1 MRASERL
8 FLKLKKAKIGLKI
21 KHLIASGL
29 MHKYPVVGHHNYNIK
44 NNFISSQ
51 LNTGN

>member
-8 FLKLKKAKIGLKI
+8 FLKLKKAKIGLKTE
-21 KHLIASGL
+21 HLRASGL
-29 MHKYPVVGHHNYNIK
+29 RNKYPVVGHHNYNIK
-44 NNFISSQ
+44 NNFISFQ